1 MDNWET
7 PNTDYTRHSDT
18 AASTLTTKERRY
30 LRWTPKYGGRWTL
43 IEAVMAAALLIGIAV
58 ITILWVL

>member
-7 PNTDYTRHSDT
+7 PNTDYTQHIDT
-18 AASTLTTKERRY
+18 AASTITNEERRY

-43 IEAVMAAALLIGIAV
+43 IEAVIGAAILIGIAV
-58 ITILWVL
+58 VALLWVF